1 MESFFLSHKFC
12 IVAKINTNVKSTCSL
27 ETKNIVIVFLIK
39 SNKQWGFQVLK
50 NNFDREDV

>member
-12 IVAKINTNVKSTCSL
+12 IVAKINTNVKSTSSL

-39 SNKQWGFQVLK
+39 SNKQWGFQV
-50 NNFDREDV
+50 